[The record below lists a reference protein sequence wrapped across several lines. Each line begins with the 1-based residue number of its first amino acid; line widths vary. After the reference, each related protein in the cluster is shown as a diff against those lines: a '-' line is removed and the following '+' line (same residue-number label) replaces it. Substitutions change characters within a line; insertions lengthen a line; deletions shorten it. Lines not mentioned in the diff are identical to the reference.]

1 MAHTMPGNPY
11 EKDANDVRFDPQV
24 RTADALLALAYEQHT
39 ANLIAL
45 EVLEQQQ
52 HVGAR
57 MSISPYQAIIRQRM
71 DIRSYNG
78 GRREDDI

>member
-11 EKDANDVRFDPQV
+11 EKEAADYRNSASSRM
-24 RTADALLALAYEQHT
+24 ADAALALAYEQHT

-45 EVLEQQQ
+45 EELEQRQ
-52 HVGAR
+52 HIGAR

-71 DIRSYNG
+71 GIRGPSAVL
-78 GRREDDI
+78 